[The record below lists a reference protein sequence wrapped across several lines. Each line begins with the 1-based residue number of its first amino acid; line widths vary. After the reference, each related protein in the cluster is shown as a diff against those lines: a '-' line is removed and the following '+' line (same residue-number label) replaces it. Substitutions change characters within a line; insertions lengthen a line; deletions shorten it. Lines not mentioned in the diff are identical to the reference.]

1 MNEKINK
8 IFVVKKNKEE
18 CYLREVKEYFED
30 KDKYLQFNPNITVGN
45 FFFQNKKHSINQSN
59 KTKNPDTNYIKF
71 NSEGESF
78 IHQKRNNTVE
88 SKKYKNKK
96 FSSRPVSSND
106 VLVKSK
112 NKNKVCL
119 NSKPKNN
126 LKTFY
131 IIKSPNEIIDIFHQ
145 YKNIH
150 NNNIKNNKNNNDY
163 ISDKSNNSKKYI
175 LQEKALINNEKMNQK
190 DKKYSKYLSNK
201 LGKKE
206 HSLMFNGSNKYLI
219 KRQIINYLYKN
230 KLLSEKYGKNYWM
243 INLRRPNQQKRE
255 YRINYIN
262 NAMNVEHEKW
272 EQIFDP
278 GNDDLE
284 LVNNPNN
291 YDYNISQ
298 KNENYKFFNS
308 FIDLKVEGKNLFEKE
323 YNSFMDGIMNKD
335 NKNNIKI
342 KLYKDPCE
350 QNIKNIR
357 NIIFKENY
365 LNYQKCRNKKNQV
378 KKSSFSHKKFSYNYK
393 IKEKD
398 KIYL

>member
-1 MNEKINK
+1 MNEKTKK
-8 IFVVKKNKEE
+8 IFVAKKNKEE

-30 KDKYLQFNPNITVGN
+30 KNKYLQLNPNITVGN
-45 FFFQNKKHSINQSN
+45 FFFRNKKHSTNQSN
-59 KTKNPDTNYIKF
+59 KTKNHDTNYIKF

-78 IHQKRNNTVE
+78 IHQKRNNTIE
-88 SKKYKNKK
+88 SKKSKNKK
-96 FSSRPVSSND
+96 FSSRPISSYD

-112 NKNKVCL
+112 NKNKLCL
-119 NSKPKNN
+119 NSMSKIN
-126 LKTFY
+126 LKRYY
-131 IIKSPNEIIDIFHQ
+131 IIKSPNEIFDIFHK

-150 NNNIKNNKNNNDY
+150 TNNINNNKNNNDY

-175 LQEKALINNEKMNQK
+175 LQEKALINNEKTNKK

-206 HSLMFNGSNKYLI
+206 ELLMFNGSNKYLI
-219 KRQIINYLYKN
+219 KRQIINYLYKK
-230 KLLSEKYGKNYWM
+230 KLLSEKYGKYYWM
-243 INLRRPNQQKRE
+243 LNLRRSNQQKKE

-262 NAMNVEHEKW
+262 TGDVEHEKW

-284 LVNNPNN
+284 LVNNPND
-291 YDYNISQ
+291 YDNNIIQ
-298 KNENYKFFNS
+298 KNEKYKFFKS
-308 FIDLKVEGKNLFEKE
+308 FVDLKVDGKNLLEKE

-350 QNIKNIR
+350 QNNKNIR

-365 LNYQKCRNKKNQV
+365 LNYQKCRNKMNQV
-378 KKSSFSHKKFSYNYK
+378 KKSSLSHKKFSYNYK
-393 IKEKD
+393 INEKD